1 MPTFAP
7 LHRRLFALIYDV
19 MLLAAVLFCVAGAY
33 FTLLLVIQA
42 GGEQASSLGAAQT
55 GDVLKELEVIQPGW
69 PFYPLMSAIYL
80 GFFLYFWRLS
90 GQTLGMRAW
99 KIRLQDE
106 SGATP
111 GWWQLVLRL
120 PAALLSLACAGLGY
134 WVLLWPGVN
143 HCWHDRLSRTRVVM
157 VS

>member
-1 MPTFAP
+1 
-7 LHRRLFALIYDV
+7 

-33 FTLLLVIQA
+33 FTVLLVLQA
-42 GGEQASSLGAAQT
+42 GGGQGASLGAAQT
-55 GDVLKELEVIQPGW
+55 GDVLKELDVIEPGW
-69 PFYPLMSAIYL
+69 PFYPLMTAIYL

-106 SGATP
+106 AGGVP
-111 GWWQLVLRL
+111 GWGQLLLRL
-120 PAALLSLACAGLGY
+120 PAAFLSLACLGLGY
-134 WVLLWPGVN
+134 WVLLWPGAT
-143 HCWHDRLSRTRVVM
+143 HCWHDRLSSTRVVM